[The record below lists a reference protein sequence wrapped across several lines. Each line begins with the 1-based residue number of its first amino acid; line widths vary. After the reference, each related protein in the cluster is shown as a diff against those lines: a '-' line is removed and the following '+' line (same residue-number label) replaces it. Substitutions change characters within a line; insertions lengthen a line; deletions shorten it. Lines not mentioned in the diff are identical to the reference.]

1 MAGAPDSDYE
11 SDTCAR
17 EDEFLGGES
26 DEKSAAVCLEVPAAA
41 DSVGDGLLTPAAEAI
56 DTFLQI
62 QKLGA
67 FACCKQVCLS
77 GNQEELHR
85 LLSSRSRMSK
95 DEAKISLNTKLAMCS
110 LFADGKTTQL
120 KRQKVVHQDSA
131 ERSDEGRA
139 LIAQQKPRQGIAYY
153 APYVGGL
160 CEKAFESL
168 FSISHRTLH
177 VYRMQIQSGDISA
190 RRHGNHQNSSS
201 KDIDEKTLEDWIYD
215 VANTIGDVVPVRTR
229 TKRIISGVE
238 RRYYSFDKYVRL
250 PSHLTWD
257 QLHTIF
263 LTYLDDN
270 YIDTPRPSA
279 SSFNRILAK
288 RCPKIRIRSPRN
300 QVCDECA
307 IYSTRLGSSPG
318 AQDAELMAEHIQAAK
333 AMRDEYAADV
343 SHTSP
348 SNLVLI
354 VDYAQNLTLPLTPD
368 TPSKWYFL
376 SLVSVSMF
384 GIYCANDESNF
395 NYLYSEMKGGGKGPN
410 EVISMLRHIL
420 QLHHMFDSTVE
431 SSGGHH
437 AEEMKVTVWCDNSGG
452 QNKNSYVIWFLL
464 LLVDCGV
471 VIEAYLKFFQ
481 KGHTKNACDRG
492 FAHVKRRLAR
502 VSCWNMEF
510 LVSAVDSASSTSVT
524 IFTVKKSNPGKAE
537 CRRTPTSDPQEV
549 NVRKGKPGSNTT
561 TPSFAD
567 VMVLVPKL
575 KDPPP
580 NVEKKLD
587 IHEKVLPFVPAEYA
601 NDPLYQ
607 TPTAVV
613 ESSAKKIK
621 QDRRKRYA
629 ERMKAKEVEKEQ
641 EAEKEQEEKE
651 ALV

>member
-307 IYSTRLGSSPG
+307 IFSTRLGSSPG

-384 GIYCANDESNF
+384 VGI
-395 NYLYSEMKGGGKGPN
+395 
-410 EVISMLRHIL
+410 
-420 QLHHMFDSTVE
+420 
-431 SSGGHH
+431 
-437 AEEMKVTVWCDNSGG
+437 
-452 QNKNSYVIWFLL
+452 
-464 LLVDCGV
+464 
-471 VIEAYLKFFQ
+471 Q
-481 KGHTKNACDRG
+481 KYQ
-492 FAHVKRRLAR
+492 
-502 VSCWNMEF
+502 
-510 LVSAVDSASSTSVT
+510 
-524 IFTVKKSNPGKAE
+524 IFTVKKSNPGKVE

>member
-26 DEKSAAVCLEVPAAA
+26 DEGSTDGCLEAPAATN
-41 DSVGDGLLTPAAEAI
+41 SVGDGLLTPAAEAI

-67 FACCKQVCLS
+67 FACCKKVCLS
-77 GNQEELHR
+77 GKQEELHR

-95 DEAKISLNTKLAMCS
+95 DEAKVSLNTTLAMCS

-131 ERSDEGRA
+131 ECSDEGRA
-139 LIAQQKPRQGIAYY
+139 LIARQKPRQRFAYY

-160 CEKAFESL
+160 CKKAFESL

-177 VYRMQIQSGDISA
+177 LYRMQIQSGGISA
-190 RRHGNHQNSSS
+190 RRHGNHQNSNS

-238 RRYYSFDKYVRL
+238 RRYYSFDKYVLL

-257 QLHTIF
+257 QLHTNF

-307 IYSTRLGSSPG
+307 IYSTRLGSSPDV
-318 AQDAELMAEHIQAAK
+318 QDAELMAEHVQASK

-343 SHTSP
+343 SHASP

-354 VDYAQNLTLPLTPD
+354 MDYAQ
-368 TPSKWYFL
+368 
-376 SLVSVSMF
+376 
-384 GIYCANDESNF
+384 
-395 NYLYSEMKGGGKGPN
+395 
-410 EVISMLRHIL
+410 
-420 QLHHMFDSTVE
+420 
-431 SSGGHH
+431 
-437 AEEMKVTVWCDNSGG
+437 
-452 QNKNSYVIWFLL
+452 
-464 LLVDCGV
+464 
-471 VIEAYLKFFQ
+471 
-481 KGHTKNACDRG
+481 
-492 FAHVKRRLAR
+492 
-502 VSCWNMEF
+502 
-510 LVSAVDSASSTSVT
+510 TS
-524 IFTVKKSNPGKAE
+524 
-537 CRRTPTSDPQEV
+537 
-549 NVRKGKPGSNTT
+549 
-561 TPSFAD
+561 
-567 VMVLVPKL
+567 
-575 KDPPP
+575 
-580 NVEKKLD
+580 
-587 IHEKVLPFVPAEYA
+587 PFRSH
-601 NDPLYQ
+601 Q
-607 TPTAVV
+607 TPHPSV

-621 QDRRKRYA
+621 HNRRKRYA
-629 ERMKAKEVEKEQ
+629 ERKKAKEAEKEQ
-641 EAEKEQEEKE
+641 EAENEQEGNE
-651 ALV
+651 AVVYSARRNYSRT

>member
-300 QVCDECA
+300 Q
-307 IYSTRLGSSPG
+307 
-318 AQDAELMAEHIQAAK
+318 
-333 AMRDEYAADV
+333 
-343 SHTSP
+343 
-348 SNLVLI
+348 
-354 VDYAQNLTLPLTPD
+354 
-368 TPSKWYFL
+368 
-376 SLVSVSMF
+376 
-384 GIYCANDESNF
+384 
-395 NYLYSEMKGGGKGPN
+395 
-410 EVISMLRHIL
+410 
-420 QLHHMFDSTVE
+420 
-431 SSGGHH
+431 
-437 AEEMKVTVWCDNSGG
+437 
-452 QNKNSYVIWFLL
+452 
-464 LLVDCGV
+464 
-471 VIEAYLKFFQ
+471 
-481 KGHTKNACDRG
+481 
-492 FAHVKRRLAR
+492 
-502 VSCWNMEF
+502 
-510 LVSAVDSASSTSVT
+510 
-524 IFTVKKSNPGKAE
+524 
-537 CRRTPTSDPQEV
+537 
-549 NVRKGKPGSNTT
+549 
-561 TPSFAD
+561 
-567 VMVLVPKL
+567 L